1 MAPGAARGLN
11 PGDVLIAVDRLKVS
25 TAPSNGGSRFEAG
38 ERITASVFRG
48 DELVE
53 VGLVLR
59 PAPLDTAFLALDE
72 QAAPEAAQRGE
83 WLGG

>member
-1 MAPGAARGLN
+1 LN

-25 TAPSNGGSRFEAG
+25 DRNLKRRLARFEAG

-53 VGLVLR
+53 VGLVMR
-59 PAPLDTAFLALDE
+59 PAPHDTAYLAVDE
-72 QAAPEAAQRGE
+72 EAGPDAAQRRGA
-83 WLGG
+83 WLGE